1 MKVKNIE
8 TQLML
13 ESALFLTIYSIGLF
27 LSMKIMI
34 GKDENFLDECEIDV
48 FDYLIKKN
56 LESKGH
62 TTIYQLKNMEI
73 LEESTVMENYI
84 NDPMLIQD
92 GEDAGK
98 SPIKKNLKQCV
109 FEEDDNKTISLS
121 ANTRNLNIIVES
133 SAIDEL
139 DKESLA
145 ASTIR
150 RKEMSEAT

>member
-1 MKVKNIE
+1 MVKMPE
-8 TQLML
+8 K
-13 ESALFLTIYSIGLF
+13 ALL
-27 LSMKIMI
+27 
-34 GKDENFLDECEIDV
+34 
-48 FDYLIKKN
+48 
-56 LESKGH
+56 
-62 TTIYQLKNMEI
+62 
-73 LEESTVMENYI
+73 
-84 NDPMLIQD
+84 
-92 GEDAGK
+92 
-98 SPIKKNLKQCV
+98 KKNLKQCV